1 MTTLHVD
8 SQTMAT
14 ARFAVSPLAETVAAL
29 SLLAGRRLGP
39 TAASWTARHRAAAE
53 EVGRD
58 EAGRALLELLARTS
72 WFPDF
77 LTPLALGRSA
87 TFAAELAA
95 VARTPPEKARDDL
108 ATSLGGPMP
117 ASLAAPDLVPRVTRI
132 LERVWTACVKSDWPR
147 HRAVLERDIIH
158 RAGLLVTAGWAQ
170 ALTGLGPEVRWL
182 GAGRIKVNAYEGAEE
197 HVGRAQLIFVP
208 CALGAGWLGL
218 RPPEAYVV
226 VYPARGVGSPD
237 GPSDGSG
244 ADALIGTSRARLL
257 RSLDTPGTPSQLA
270 ALHGLSL
277 GTVGEHLSILLAA
290 GTVTAARAGR
300 SVWYSRTALG
310 DALLAGHV

>member
-8 SQTMAT
+8 SQTLAT

-29 SLLAGRRLGP
+29 NLLAGRRLGP
-39 TAASWTARHRAAAE
+39 TATAWTARHGATAG
-53 EVGRD
+53 EVRRD
-58 EAGRALLELLARTS
+58 AVGRALLDLLARTS
-72 WFPDF
+72 WIPDF
-77 LTPLALGRSA
+77 LTPPVLGRPA

-95 VARTPPEKARDDL
+95 VAGTPAAKARADL
-108 ATSLGGPMP
+108 ATSLGRAVP
-117 ASLAAPDLVPRVTRI
+117 AAFAARDLVPRIARI
-132 LERVWTACVKSDWPR
+132 LEHVWSACVASEWPR

-170 ALTGLGPEVRWL
+170 ALAGLGPSVSWL
-182 GAGRIKVNAYEGAEE
+182 GSGRIMVNAYEGAEE
-197 HVGRAQLIFVP
+197 HVGSAQLVFVP
-208 CALGAGWLGL
+208 CALGAGWLGI

-226 VYPARGVGSPD
+226 VYPARGAGSPD
-237 GPSDGSG
+237 GPAGGG
-244 ADALIGTSRARLL
+244 ADALIGATRARLL
-257 RSLDTPGTPSQLA
+257 RGLDNPGTPSQLA

-290 GTVTAARAGR
+290 GAVTAARSGR

-310 DALLAGHV
+310 DALLAGHL